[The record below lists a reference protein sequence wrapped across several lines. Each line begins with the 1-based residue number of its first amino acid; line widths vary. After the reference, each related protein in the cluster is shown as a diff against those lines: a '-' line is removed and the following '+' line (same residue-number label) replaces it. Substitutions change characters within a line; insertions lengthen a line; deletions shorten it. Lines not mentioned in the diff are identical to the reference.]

1 MNFAKAIKMSNKS
14 NDYIYR
20 KNDHDQR
27 RYNIFF
33 FSFFTRGDPDKETSL
48 LPMYSGTAITCSFA
62 KIAFFFCFVFF
73 FFFFYYLRM
82 SYSIVKTSKAENDQ
96 LARDPSPR
104 VFALTDRPNSF

>member
-1 MNFAKAIKMSNKS
+1 MSTRNINIMNFAKAIKMSNKS

-48 LPMYSGTAITCSFA
+48 LPYVFEHGNYM
-62 KIAFFFCFVFF
+62 FF
-73 FFFFYYLRM
+73 R
-82 SYSIVKTSKAENDQ
+82 
-96 LARDPSPR
+96 
-104 VFALTDRPNSF
+104 